1 MTITGR
7 MATAERHPTIE
18 TRRSRVSLEAPQETA
33 NALGGAAIQYQPL
46 VTLWARLEARGGAE
60 KLRGGRLEGTS
71 DTRITLRWRGGV
83 DTRHRLRLGSRIFA
97 IRAAFDPD
105 GRKRDL
111 VCLCE
116 EISA

>member
-1 MTITGR
+1 
-7 MATAERHPTIE
+7 MAMKGQIASVERKLAVE
-18 TRRSRVSLEAPQETA
+18 SRRSRITLEAPQETT
-33 NALGGAAIQYQPL
+33 NALGGATIQFQAL
-46 VTLWARLEARGGAE
+46 VTLWARMETRGGAE

-83 DTRHRLRLGSRIFA
+83 DTRHRFRLGSRIFA

-111 VCLCE
+111 VCICE
-116 EISA
+116 EISG